1 MSNVE
6 QQVIRDPAV
15 AKQLLDS
22 MPLFAEL
29 SDRERNILAAVF
41 VVRIIEEAE
50 ELCREGDRG
59 TSFYIVA
66 KGVIEVYK
74 ELPGGSREKLAE
86 IGPNNLIGQ
95 VALIDGKPRSAT
107 CQARGRSIAL
117 ECTRTDFDQL
127 FRSGSPFAFKVVDQV
142 VIDLAKRLREA
153 NLQLQ
158 DIDDGSAE
166 SGDGER
172 QRALSISQTINA

>member
-1 MSNVE
+1 MSDSN
-6 QQVIRDPAV
+6 QIIRDPAV

-22 MPLFAEL
+22 LPLFSEL

-41 VVRIIEEAE
+41 VVRVIEDGEA
-50 ELCREGDRG
+50 LCKEGDRG
-59 TSFYIVA
+59 TGFYIVA
-66 KGVIEVYK
+66 KGIIQVFK
-74 ELPGGSREKLAE
+74 ELPDDQREKLAE

-107 CQARGRSIAL
+107 CEARGRSIAL

-153 NLQLQ
+153 NHQLQ
-158 DIDDGSAE
+158 ELDDGTT
-166 SGDGER
+166 GPGEV
-172 QRALSISQTINA
+172 QQQKALNISQTISA